1 MSLFDIQ
8 DILFDDIPEATTV
21 KPKVQV
27 KPEATNSKPT
37 TQVNKSNLNNS
48 YLYDKK
54 ELDYTLQQKQ
64 TPFEEFSK
72 TSYCTIS

>member
-27 KPEATNSKPT
+27 KPATT
-37 TQVNKSNLNNS
+37 TNKSNLNNS

>member
-21 KPKVQV
+21 KP
-27 KPEATNSKPT
+27 EA
-37 TQVNKSNLNNS
+37 QVNKSNLNNS
-48 YLYDKK
+48 YLSDKK
-54 ELDYTLQQKQ
+54 ELNHTLQQKQ